1 MPDLLTEN
9 DDLARERVG
18 SACLKP
24 VAGETEI
31 GGTLRLKHVFFD
43 GIAARPIRVRFSEPS
58 RRRIEAAL
66 PTAEADFLAILFHKA
81 GLPAQAY
88 RGAALA
94 RRLPACL
101 RLLRARSLAEAAR
114 AIAARRELAPEL
126 LNVVLL
132 GVTEFFRDQTVF
144 AQLRDHVLPR
154 LPPAAEGRRIWSA
167 ACSEGHELY
176 SVAMLLAE
184 AGDLAGGELLGT
196 DCRADAIEQARR
208 GVFAREAWSRL
219 EPHWR
224 ERYFVARG
232 SAAAIDARLRAAA
245 SWRTGDLLERAER
258 GPWHLI
264 LWRNMAIYLRE
275 GPAAA
280 IWTRL
285 CDELAPGGFL
295 VAGKADYPPKRLP
308 LKRVS
313 ACIFQKIGM

>member
-1 MPDLLTEN
+1 MPELFTEN
-9 DDLARERVG
+9 DDLPREQVG
-18 SACLKP
+18 SACRKP
-24 VAGETEI
+24 VADGRAAGE
-31 GGTLRLKHVFFD
+31 TLRLKHVFF
-43 GIAARPIRVRFSEPS
+43 GGVASPPARVCRSEPS

-66 PTAEADFLAILFHKA
+66 PAAEADFLAPLFQMA
-81 GLPAQAY
+81 GLPAEAY

-101 RLLRARSLAEAAR
+101 RLLRVRSLAEASR
-114 AIAARRELAPEL
+114 AIAARREWVPEV

-132 GVTEFFRDQTVF
+132 GVTEFFRDQNVF
-144 AQLRDHVLPR
+144 AELRDRVLPQ

-184 AGDLAGGELLGT
+184 AGGLEGGELLGT

-208 GVFAREAWSRL
+208 GVFAREALARL
-219 EPHWR
+219 EPRWR

-232 SAAAIDARLRAAA
+232 SAMAIDARLRAAA
-245 SWRTGDLLERAER
+245 SWRTGDLLERVEP

-275 GPAAA
+275 APAAA

-313 ACIFQKIGM
+313 ACIFQKIEM